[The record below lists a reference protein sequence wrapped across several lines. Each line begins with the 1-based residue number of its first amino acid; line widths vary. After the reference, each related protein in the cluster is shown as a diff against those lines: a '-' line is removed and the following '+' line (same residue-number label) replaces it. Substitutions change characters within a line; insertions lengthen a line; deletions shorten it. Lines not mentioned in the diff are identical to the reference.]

1 MVAMTDR
8 QEKIERIAKAAVCW
22 VYDMG
27 CANALM
33 ELQNSVVDLI
43 GIEIEEVDAVPTYPE
58 NEG

>member
-1 MVAMTDR
+1 
-8 QEKIERIAKAAVCW
+8 
-22 VYDMG
+22 MG

-43 GIEIEEVDAVPTYPE
+43 GIEIEEADAVPTYPE